1 MVGASAA
8 VLQSCSDCQEGAQI
22 LPYYLG
28 GHTTSTVVQT
38 ANFALLNSTAST
50 LPDGSFVAAFTV
62 ADPAPAGPGQRRSLR
77 QAGTAGSLGA
87 VPLIFAAG
95 QVSGGGG
102 LVYVQHTSLGSST
115 ANLTSANSN
124 LAVDSSG
131 GSPSL
136 VHAHAA
142 LMTVGW
148 GVLLPLGAVVA
159 RGFRMTGTWW
169 FTAHLALQVLG
180 VLAGF
185 AGIGIGYH
193 LAGWHTTI
201 PTVQVHR
208 NIGTAAAACIGVQ
221 LLTAFVRPAKAP
233 TKLRK
238 AWELWHHWL
247 GRAGVVVAIVN
258 IYYGYLHVADLGVWP
273 YAVYSAVL
281 GCVVLLGLAREPA
294 VWRTAGVGKGGEPG
308 LGSDGGGAPHG
319 ALA

>member
-1 MVGASAA
+1 MDHDWTDNDDPVFFSLTPLFRAHPR
-8 VLQSCSDCQEGAQI
+8 CS
-22 LPYYLG
+22 
-28 GHTTSTVVQT
+28 
-38 ANFALLNSTAST
+38 
-50 LPDGSFVAAFTV
+50 
-62 ADPAPAGPGQRRSLR
+62 
-77 QAGTAGSLGA
+77 
-87 VPLIFAAG
+87 
-95 QVSGGGG
+95 
-102 LVYVQHTSLGSST
+102 QHTSLGSST
-115 ANLTSANSN
+115 VNLTSANSN

-319 ALA
+319 ALAQAPAGAGPSAGGADKVGEKKDSFGSEAGLAARA